1 MAKKDNLNDSRGAI
15 ISKETYVEPQEL
27 NTRELGSY
35 TPLTGHFSSDF
46 GSSQYD
52 DLSLESE
59 YINKYKDEIRAY
71 SQSNWDKAGNAVGRF
86 AGRAITSAAEL
97 GGNVY
102 GLAKLGVELNM
113 DPLNRIMY
121 GKKNGTMEGYK
132 EPTWATI
139 FDNEVTRGLDN
150 MDSTIKEWLPQ
161 YKTENYKNANWYEK
175 LGYANFYFDELADA
189 AGFAVGSVIGAGT
202 YSKLTGNMFKLAKAG
217 QVGELNSL
225 MKESKALY
233 EAGKDVTSV
242 AKKID
247 VAASKIKAIDG
258 IDKAFL
264 MTVSGVSESGQEARS
279 TGDAFEKNMIDE
291 LTIDKLTGQ
300 KFRDLTPEEADK
312 ISSLK
317 DDTMKSSFLMNMLV
331 TGPTS
336 MLVNNSAIKKMA
348 GLKGAAAESKMIK
361 PNLNYS
367 ALKTYSAKEASKI
380 GQFAASTGR
389 ALKSN
394 SFEAIQE
401 MYQTGLQ
408 KAEEDYYN
416 AKYKGKE
423 GFDQFLK
430 SATVGL
436 NEAFS
441 NEGLS
446 AALSGFLTPGVSN
459 TLTTRGGNIKD
470 AIAQFSNQKKSDL
483 SFAALLNKNSSKATF
498 KSLYDASTRHQ
509 EFSNQLDNAI
519 ENSDDFETKNQM
531 HNIMTNLVSSRI
543 KSGRFEDLQ
552 KDLDYFKTLPSDQF
566 EEMFGVKL
574 DASKM
579 ETVVGFVQNKIDQA
593 NEIKKTNDNI
603 ETVFGGTVS
612 EANKERLLHATLA
625 IKDSKERG
633 VDIAREVLKT
643 VHDTYKNAN
652 ASDFRTQ
659 LSVLE
664 KDYSRLNDVEKLAY
678 RDSVLASELT
688 PLDQK
693 DVIDQLNDIDKLKGR
708 GEAYVNLYNELVNPE
723 NQKKNDIVDS
733 KIENKSNLKTAGVSQ
748 DEDEDYSPQDDGDG
762 GDIDAILARSSS
774 KKAQAGPEVGD
785 SIVVKHNGVS
795 RQAEVVN
802 VNKNVDGTV
811 DSVDYEVPS
820 DKAEGEVETEEEA
833 AARFGNSPIFKKQAA
848 DESKDDASQDGQG
861 TVNLSTT
868 PDVDK
873 GQEFEKFGEVVS
885 VEVDKD
891 KKKSFV
897 KRVVDAIKSLVKK
910 NEDIDNHITL
920 KVVEVIDSKGGK
932 HKNVGIFL
940 DGNNV
945 GFVNALATDPFTI
958 NLIKTVKADPSK
970 TFTTKDLGIRF
981 GLTDGSLD
989 LVPNGQQ
996 QPLIK
1001 DLNIDL
1007 SLTGGQHLI
1016 YDFKAR
1022 QEGEYTTGSFIGD
1035 IDESLFQPGV
1045 EIDEKSIPNDLG
1057 RYVLVIP
1064 MDNGSVRYVRVR
1076 PAKLDQLSDSSTNKV
1091 FEKIRD
1097 KAADVKAAK
1106 EVDRNDI
1113 SNFNSEL
1120 NEGFFIAVDSK
1131 LKIDGVNYD
1140 SFAVSLAITA
1150 GNEKGDGKGKV
1161 RVTLE
1166 GFINGNNKSKVV
1178 KNVFVNMSNITS
1190 IDALLA
1196 AANKELGLKL
1206 SRADFKASIS
1216 PKNAVDEMTSAVSVD
1231 VVKSQ
1236 QLVFAKVSGTSSVNN
1251 TAKSD
1256 IDNQDGVKTGTYP
1269 SDAMIAKGVKL
1280 GFSKENIVDMS
1291 VEEREMVKSATSKD
1305 DVKDL
1310 LDKYV
1315 KTSSSSNIE
1324 SKKAEALATATDIK
1338 NIIESKEVS
1347 KTIDNFSNTN
1357 LDRDGKENLLQNDI
1371 KDIVDNWGIDEQ
1383 SVSDYMK
1390 QQGTTLVKAVWR
1402 NNKDEFFNLL
1412 KIWKK
1417 GKELKAELTALKGT
1431 TTTTTD
1437 TKDDIEKLGK
1447 QIQKLPFNIINKLG
1461 SLLNIRG
1468 AFKEIY
1474 DVANAVA
1481 YSYYTNKNSD
1491 LIKAVDAELAALEGG
1506 KTVETKFEKVSK
1518 KDAINNTP
1526 TLDSGF
1532 IPESVAKKAFDK
1544 YFQMHKGQT
1553 FGEING
1559 RGGFGASELDNL
1571 YPNWREESVAIRKGE
1586 TSDAKQSELKSS
1598 NIVDEI
1604 ISEIGGL
1611 SGMQSN
1617 TRTEASRKIVN
1628 AFRKI
1633 YGYPAYTGELNK
1645 LSEAAQEANSY
1656 YSSEVGMR
1664 LNNLQQAS
1672 EYVIK
1677 LAKDIESIKNKTQS
1691 KQSESVAADLRIQIS
1706 NLLKKKEVLEKDVN
1720 SNPKEIRAL
1729 EKEITAIRK
1738 KLIEAEL
1745 NEPKGPSAFK
1755 MEDTDGVPLSQEEI
1769 DEVKAMLPSFIEIK
1783 DISKIINNLKAN
1795 KIPLGVFKDGL
1806 IYLNKN
1812 TATTGTGYHE
1822 AFHAVFRL
1830 LLTEQEIQKY
1840 LAEAQK
1846 EYISKHGSNALNQLK
1861 KDIQRLRMISAEYAA
1876 LSLEDLEDLVYEEHM
1891 ASRWEGFKKDEKA
1904 KGPFRRFFIIIKN
1917 LFKMFQYHSEPLD
1930 ALFGKI
1936 SNKAFSNSTK
1946 KSNRFDLKIGMAVYK
1961 LIPAGTEEV
1970 YDELTGKS
1978 SLQPIS
1984 HTQKKSDKLI
1994 STFAARINKAVRGEY
2009 GIELSKMSKDELF
2022 DYFVNERMS
2031 QLESDDFSAYAE
2043 SIKGKSLEAY
2053 RKINQEAN
2061 KELNTYEDDQ
2071 YKGVLKEQVMSRLK
2085 SLNYEPIDDQAE
2097 QVNENNDVKEK
2108 FSSQDAWLS
2117 GGHDSLPKIIKE
2129 YISFSTYMEYDP
2141 IIGKEVEVAVD
2152 SVTAY
2157 NGLTRV
2163 LADVPKSEMINKLQS
2178 VAEYNPNIKA
2188 VLDRLME
2195 DTGMV
2200 VNEDNTISQ
2209 PTKNFNDYQMFL
2221 NAFDGS
2227 LTTQL
2232 FTLVDEKKNFMVA
2245 SANTNNPKKLSVE
2258 NWKSSI
2264 NYMMSSVGVTKQE
2277 IADRMNLVVKEMNNG
2292 SKSKMN
2298 ATQLKDKVNKLKELF
2313 DSTGIKLSKGYIEY
2327 SLLAAKV
2334 ENGIELT
2341 KKQQLTYDMN
2351 KDFMPFKTS
2360 LFKGEGSFSGLAK
2373 MINDG
2378 KDVFSSDER
2387 VGAKGDIEALA
2398 EANGMFDETIGNAS
2412 FKNAEGK
2419 SVYEIIK
2426 SSYVLSQAKKMNS
2439 ETYLKKL
2446 ESGKDKN
2453 NDLNDRN
2460 YKFIKNNYLLK
2471 NHRDLV
2477 KKLKINIIDGL
2488 RHEDEDSGVVFGDY
2502 DGRTYLA
2509 QSLAMFGTTSAD
2521 KKTAKYIFRQNEA
2534 SNTAYVAELP
2544 FMKMSEK
2551 GKANSVAVDILFNN
2565 FNNEVD
2571 RIARE
2576 QELFNKTTKYKEYND
2591 KENGRAF
2598 ELTEFAY
2605 IKDIDENLYN
2615 EIIKL
2620 AKDGKTNEIP
2630 SDKVKNAIA
2639 QYLNE
2644 GIIRYID
2651 NLEKFG
2657 IIYKKDGEILS
2668 NYMPNNFFGK
2678 EGARYGS
2685 IKEAISEHYLN
2696 DYIMS
2701 NSLNELLDG
2710 DYAISRKD
2718 KTDISKR
2725 NKGAMGSGNSYGSGT
2740 HRVSYIKSI
2749 NSYVIITPENGNLQ
2763 RVDSNEEILE
2773 KTGEDGIK
2781 YKYIVRDGVEKKVA
2795 KIETNDAQ
2803 SYQSMA
2809 HKIYSL
2815 HALGRLDNK
2824 VWDIYKKI
2832 LKTPNRN
2839 NVVEIEITDDEQGYL
2854 ESNKASLNPDK
2865 TVTFGMGIYHKT
2877 SEHSLDRGVISY
2889 VELKDSAEFDRLT
2902 DELIDLLD
2910 KRTFDKDKINDIT
2923 KQLVKL
2929 YKPMPGMEYQ
2939 HKLANQMDIH
2949 GIDQVIVESGS
2960 KGATLMPVDSME
2972 DGFNLSNSMVDVLNE
2987 YKRLQVETPTG
2998 KDQITDGS
3006 QLIQLID
3013 SEQDDKMIVN
3023 ISGKPMPL
3031 GEVRKEYRALMS
3043 ESRKNSFKAAM
3054 TYIKDVEEG
3063 KVDIAKLNAK
3073 LIRALVDSGA
3083 DESLLE
3089 LFSKPYNF
3097 NMVNMVDKAEQIVL
3111 AHFSKGVLSQKVNGT
3126 KVSLVSGAGVDV
3138 VVDENDN
3145 VIPYQVVAKNPAKY
3159 KNYRKR
3165 ELAHNKKDKDG
3176 RVFSECILSERVLT
3190 KHGLKVGDEIP
3201 QELLE
3206 GMGYRIPTD
3215 DKHSM
3220 IAFKIVGLLPKT
3232 MEGLGIFPQEIVHL
3246 SGADFDIDSEFIQL
3260 HDYWMKDGKAI
3271 KYGNETKLEDKW
3283 DAFIYYKLNRDNE
3296 FRIEFNK
3303 NLELTNDRDMSMALA
3318 LKEFGLPMSIE
3329 EFSKKEKPELLNN
3342 GVINNM
3348 VLDRRIAMLTNEK
3361 MLEDIAY
3368 TATSTDR
3375 LKNVSSKIDSLKVKN
3390 SKYKISDRNISASDI
3405 NGKFDANV
3413 KNSAGKNGIGVVANK
3428 IQNFNFLAKVD
3439 SKIKEDGF
3447 KYMIGGYVAN
3457 GYSYVNKAGD
3467 RVSDLLGTGLQIMTD
3482 NAKDPIAGRLGLSMD
3497 LLAGWTELIAQ
3508 GLPEYEASL
3517 LINLPALQIYSENKK
3532 ISSYSLKNDVEK
3544 SITKSK
3550 TLKYT
3555 ISKILGIDSKL
3566 VTNEMISGYKENMKD
3581 VSTKDMEGIISGEI
3595 TDPAQLQEIQINAL
3609 LQFSEVE
3616 KYSDL
3621 LSNINTLLRLNQGLD
3636 TSFIDLQQRL
3646 NKSIDDLGLVVNY
3659 ENGQPVSIGV
3669 NREMDLP
3676 IDIEKALDAD
3686 KLTYDNTLRAFK
3698 VLERGGKIFISQ
3710 TNMFKKSMDQMK
3722 DILGVSFANK
3732 AGSMREVGRSM
3743 LGYIATKAYKQ
3754 LMINMINDPSVAESI
3769 KEAYAKRLDNID
3781 NRLIYKGLDGKT
3793 LGQQLTELKNSPDSR
3808 ISENSLIRYL
3818 QSTPDEDGIL
3828 DLVSSKSFVKES
3840 PETISILL
3848 DSFKDLY
3855 NNKETRDFAINMFN
3869 YLIVKDNL
3877 EFKSGSFV
3885 KFVAPFMFDK
3895 LSQAL
3900 DVTLDEFNKKDNVQ
3914 EKKTLGDTFGKI
3926 AYDFRKSFATHVGNQ
3941 YKKIFYKVLEGKEGW
3956 AKDVDGNM
3964 IFNSRNADGTSND
3977 KARDYLESIF
3987 ETESQ
3992 EYVSKKTGETGAKI
4006 QFVFPQFAM
4015 FNKVLYE
4022 LVSYK
4027 EFDKTKF
4034 HDLTESKHVGTS
4046 ANYAP
4051 LEFVGNKK
4059 VSPYPLGYESN
4070 VESSLLQKKAKEQ
4083 SEYEDVDYDQIPP
4096 DDFEDDSFIDAAV
4109 NKQAKNAQ
4117 VGNIGSESI
4126 KFDEAKL
4133 PTKSSTSVEREY
4145 TPENITTLK
4154 PNEVFVFGAN
4164 TAGGHGGGTAG
4175 LAQRGTTSSNYTA
4188 LPIGTKGKW
4197 SEYGIVDKLMQG
4209 TEGKSFGI
4217 VTKAATISGTSLK
4230 IGAKRSVLLSRIEES
4245 INALIKTA
4253 SENPSLKFLVT
4264 KFGTNMAGFSEQEMK
4279 SLLENKNLPDNI
4291 ILPKEFEVRTTTQP
4305 SASVAEQTKPKNKYS
4320 LSSDV
4325 ASELAN
4331 EKLQESE
4338 KKTILS
4344 TDEDI
4349 IKSNDFKDFLST
4361 ELINNPDKSIKE
4373 ILEYFKKCKLGK

>member
-35 TPLTGHFSSDF
+35 TPLTGNFSSDF

-59 YINKYKDEIRAY
+59 YINKYKDEVRAY
-71 SQSNWDKAGNAVGRF
+71 SQDNWDKAGNAVGRF

-113 DPLNRIMY
+113 DPLNRAMY
-121 GKKNGTMEGYK
+121 KKENGTMEGYK

-189 AGFAVGSVIGAGT
+189 AGFAVGSTIGAGA

-217 QVGELNSL
+217 QVEELNSL

-233 EAGKDVTSV
+233 EAGKDVMSV
-242 AKKID
+242 SKKID
-247 VAASKIKAIDG
+247 VAASKIKAING

-279 TGDAFEKNMIDE
+279 TGDAFEKSMIDE
-291 LTIDKLTGQ
+291 LTVDKLTGQ

-317 DDTMKSSFLMNMLV
+317 DDAMKSSFLMNMLV

-367 ALKTYSAKEASKI
+367 ALETYSVKEASKI

-394 SFEAIQE
+394 SLESIQE

-693 DVIDQLNDIDKLKGR
+693 GVIDQLNDIDKLKGR

-748 DEDEDYSPQDDGDG
+748 DEDEDYSPQDDEDG
-762 GDIDAILARSSS
+762 SDIDAILARSSS
-774 KKAQAGPEVGD
+774 KKAQAGPEIGD

-795 RQAEVVN
+795 RQAEVIN
-802 VNKNVDGTV
+802 VNKNEDGTV
-811 DSVDYEVPS
+811 ESVDYEVPS

-861 TVNLSTT
+861 AVDLSTT

-885 VEVDKD
+885 VEADKD
-891 KKKSFV
+891 KKKSFI
-897 KRVVDAIKSLVKK
+897 KRVIDAIKSLVKN

-920 KVVEVIDSKGGK
+920 KVVEVTDSKGSK

-958 NLIKTVKADPSK
+958 NLIKTVKASPAK

-1076 PAKLDQLSDSSTNKV
+1076 PAKLDQLSDSATNKV

-1097 KAADVKAAK
+1097 KAADVKASK

-1178 KNVFVNMSNITS
+1178 KSVFVNMSNITS

-1206 SRADFKASIS
+1206 SRADFKTSIS

-1236 QLVFAKVSGTSSVNN
+1236 QLVFAKVSATSSVNN

-1305 DVKDL
+1305 DIKDL

-1315 KTSSSSNIE
+1315 KTAEMFKE
-1324 SKKAEALATATDIK
+1324 SFGDF
-1338 NIIESKEVS
+1338 
-1347 KTIDNFSNTN
+1347 TIFEGN
-1357 LDRDGKENLLQNDI
+1357 DGTYDV
-1371 KDIVDNWGIDEQ
+1371 VDNSEDGEGVIA
-1383 SVSDYMK
+1383 DY
-1390 QQGTTLVKAVWR
+1390 VKT
-1402 NNKDEFFNLL
+1402 
-1412 KIWKK
+1412 
-1417 GKELKAELTALKGT
+1417 KEEAINIAKEA
-1431 TTTTTD
+1431 
-1437 TKDDIEKLGK
+1437 DIEKRSN
-1447 QIQKLPFNIINKLG
+1447 P
-1461 SLLNIRG
+1461 
-1468 AFKEIY
+1468 
-1474 DVANAVA
+1474 
-1481 YSYYTNKNSD
+1481 T
-1491 LIKAVDAELAALEGG
+1491 KA
-1506 KTVETKFEKVSK
+1506 
-1518 KDAINNTP
+1518 
-1526 TLDSGF
+1526 
-1532 IPESVAKKAFDK
+1532 
-1544 YFQMHKGQT
+1544 
-1553 FGEING
+1553 
-1559 RGGFGASELDNL
+1559 
-1571 YPNWREESVAIRKGE
+1571 
-1586 TSDAKQSELKSS
+1586 
-1598 NIVDEI
+1598 
-1604 ISEIGGL
+1604 
-1611 SGMQSN
+1611 
-1617 TRTEASRKIVN
+1617 
-1628 AFRKI
+1628 
-1633 YGYPAYTGELNK
+1633 
-1645 LSEAAQEANSY
+1645 
-1656 YSSEVGMR
+1656 
-1664 LNNLQQAS
+1664 
-1672 EYVIK
+1672 
-1677 LAKDIESIKNKTQS
+1677 

-1706 NLLKKKEVLEKDVN
+1706 NLLKKKETLEKDVN

-1729 EKEITAIRK
+1729 EKEITAVRK

-1745 NEPKGPSAFK
+1745 NEPKGSSAFK
-1755 MEDTDGVPLSQEEI
+1755 MEDTDGIPLSQEEI
-1769 DEVKAMLPSFIEIK
+1769 DEVRAMLPSFIEIK
-1783 DISKIINNLKAN
+1783 DISKVINNLKAN

-1812 TATTGTGYHE
+1812 TATTGTAYHE

-1891 ASRWEGFKKDEKA
+1891 AERWEGFKKDEKA
-1904 KGPFRRFFIIIKN
+1904 KGPFRRLFIIIKN

-1936 SNKAFSNSTK
+1936 SNKAFSTSTK

-1994 STFAARINKAVRGEY
+1994 STFAARINKAIRGEY
-2009 GIELSKMSKDELF
+2009 GVELSKMSKDQLF
-2022 DYFVNERMS
+2022 EYFVNERMS
-2031 QLESDDFSAYAE
+2031 QLESVDFDNYAE
-2043 SIKGKSLEAY
+2043 SIKAKSLEAY

-2163 LADVPKSEMINKLQS
+2163 LADVPKSGMINKLQS

-2232 FTLVDEKKNFMVA
+2232 FTLVDEKKNFLVA

-2277 IADRMNLVVKEMNNG
+2277 IANRMNLVVKEMNNG

-2298 ATQLKDKVNKLKELF
+2298 ATQLKDKVNKLKDLF

-2439 ETYLKKL
+2439 ETYLKQL

-2509 QSLAMFGTTSAD
+2509 QSLAMFGTASAD

-2551 GKANSVAVDILFNN
+2551 GKANSTAVDILFNN
-2565 FNNEVD
+2565 FSNEAE
-2571 RIARE
+2571 RISRE
-2576 QELFNKTTKYKEYND
+2576 WKEFGETTKYKGYNN
-2591 KENGRAF
+2591 KEDGRAF

-2605 IKDIDENLYN
+2605 IKDINEELYN

-2620 AKDGKTNEIP
+2620 AKDGKLSEIP
-2630 SDKVKNAIA
+2630 SEKVKDAIR

-2644 GIIRYID
+2644 GISRYID

-2657 IIYKKDGEILS
+2657 IIYKKDGELLS
-2668 NYMPNNFFGK
+2668 NYMPNNFFGT

-2763 RVDSNEEILE
+2763 RVDSDEEILE

-2781 YKYIVRDGVEKKVA
+2781 YEYIVRDGVEKKVA

-2803 SYQSMA
+2803 SYQSIA

-2839 NVVEIEITDDEQGYL
+2839 NVAELEITNDEQGYL

-2889 VELKDSAEFDRLT
+2889 IELKDSVEFDRLT

-2910 KRTFDKDKINDIT
+2910 KRTFDKDKINNIT

-2939 HKLANQMDIH
+2939 HNVANQMDIH
-2949 GIDQVIVESGS
+2949 GIDQVIVESAS
-2960 KGATLMPVDSME
+2960 KGATLMPVDSRE

-3023 ISGKPMPL
+3023 ISGKPMSL
-3031 GEVRKEYRALMS
+3031 GEVRKEYRSLMS

-3063 KVDIAKLNAK
+3063 KVDISKLNAK

-3097 NMVNMVDKAEQIVL
+3097 NMVNMVDKAEQIAL
-3111 AHFSKGVLSQKVNGT
+3111 AHFSKGVLAQKVNGT

-3145 VIPYQVVAKNPAKY
+3145 VITYQVVAKNPAKY
-3159 KNYRKR
+3159 KNYKKR

-3190 KHGLKVGDEIP
+3190 KHGLEVGDEIP
-3201 QELLE
+3201 KELLE

-3220 IAFKIVGLLPKT
+3220 IAIKIVGLLPKT
-3232 MEGLGIFPQEIVHL
+3232 MEGVGIFPQEIIHL

-3260 HDYWMKDGKAI
+3260 HDYWMKDGKSI
-3271 KYGNETKLEDKW
+3271 KYGSETTLEDKW

-3296 FRIEFNK
+3296 FKIEFNK
-3303 NLELTNDRDMSMALA
+3303 NLELTNDRNMSIALA

-3375 LKNVSSKIDSLKVKN
+3375 LKNVSNRIETLKVKN
-3390 SKYKISDRNISASDI
+3390 SKYKISDKNISASDI

-3447 KYMIGGYVAN
+3447 KYMIGGYIAN
-3457 GYSYVNKAGD
+3457 GYSYVNKVGD

-3555 ISKILGIDSKL
+3555 ISKILDIDSKL

-3595 TDPAQLQEIQINAL
+3595 TDPVQLQEIQINAL

-3659 ENGQPVSIGV
+3659 ENDQPVSIGV
-3669 NREMDLP
+3669 NREMSLP

-3710 TNMFKKSMDQMK
+3710 TNMFKKSMNQMK
-3722 DILGVSFANK
+3722 DILGASFASK
-3732 AGSMREVGRSM
+3732 AGSMREIGRSM
-3743 LGYIATKAYKQ
+3743 LGYIATKAYRQ

-3769 KEAYAKRLDNID
+3769 KEAYAKRLDNIN
-3781 NRLIYKGLDGKT
+3781 NRLIYKGLDGET
-3793 LGQQLTELKNSPDSR
+3793 LGQQLTELKNSPNSR

-3941 YKKIFYKVLEGKEGW
+3941 YKKIFYRVLEGKEGW
-3956 AKDVDGNM
+3956 AKDVDGN
-3964 IFNSRNADGTSND
+3964 ITFNSRNADGTSND
-3977 KARDYLESIF
+3977 KARNYLESIF

-4070 VESSLLQKKAKEQ
+4070 VESSLLQKKSKEQ
-4083 SEYEDVDYDQIPP
+4083 SEYEDVEPDQIPP
-4096 DDFEDDSFIDAAV
+4096 DDFEDDSFIDAAL
-4109 NKQAKNAQ
+4109 NKQSKNAQ

-4133 PTKSSTSVEREY
+4133 PT
-4145 TPENITTLK
+4145 
-4154 PNEVFVFGAN
+4154 
-4164 TAGGHGGGTAG
+4164 
-4175 LAQRGTTSSNYTA
+4175 
-4188 LPIGTKGKW
+4188 
-4197 SEYGIVDKLMQG
+4197 
-4209 TEGKSFGI
+4209 
-4217 VTKAATISGTSLK
+4217 
-4230 IGAKRSVLLSRIEES
+4230 
-4245 INALIKTA
+4245 
-4253 SENPSLKFLVT
+4253 
-4264 KFGTNMAGFSEQEMK
+4264 
-4279 SLLENKNLPDNI
+4279 
-4291 ILPKEFEVRTTTQP
+4291 QP
-4305 SASVAEQTKPKNKYS
+4305 STSVAEQAKPKNKYS

-4325 ASELAN
+4325 ASELDN

-4373 ILEYFKKCKLGK
+4373 ILKYFKKCKLGK